1 MPKALSPL
9 DLAVPRNKTALML
22 QLQFLVCRTGYRMW
36 CGGVICRTK
45 LAAFI
50 TKMAARY
57 PITRSTRQRTYDRKR
72 GIAVVHFMAYAVGDK
87 VHWWLLSDAGKGG
100 LADKSSEDARVARDA
115 MSADGH
121 IIFGDYVLVY
131 ATKREWRE
139 VQCPKTKKP
148 RGFHKQTSTWTW
160 KLRTEVMR
168 ELKHGIELC
177 CEHLEYGSEG
187 GNGKKAWGLRGL
199 LATMRSR
206 PLFSGVRS
214 QVLELHRDARDL
226 WKPRRPLWCERY
238 PAHVEKYKQN
248 AGALTPIGVVMA
260 NELPKIPRMK
270 VYAQPPETLRGIIA
284 DVAPEVLTVVG
295 DKNVSH

>member
-1 MPKALSPL
+1 MATKLRPL
-9 DLAVPRNKTALML
+9 DLAVPRNQTALMQHL
-22 QLQFLVCRTGYRMW
+22 QLIVGREGHRIW
-36 CGGVICRTK
+36 CGGVIGRTK

-57 PITRSTRQRTYDRKR
+57 PITRSTRQRTYDRSL
-72 GIAVVHFMAYAVGDK
+72 GLAVVHFVAYPVGDK

-100 LADKSSEDARVARDA
+100 LADQSSEDARVARDA

-121 IIFGDYVLVY
+121 IVFGDYVLLY

-168 ELKHGIELC
+168 ELKLGIERC
-177 CEHLEYGSEG
+177 CEQLEYGSEG

-226 WKPRRPLWCERY
+226 WKPRQQLWCEQH
-238 PAHVEKYKQN
+238 PAYAEQYKQS
-248 AGALTPIGVVMA
+248 AGALTPIRVVVA
-260 NELPKIPRMK
+260 KELPKMTRKK
-270 VYAQPPETLRGIIA
+270 VFGESPKTLQDIVTGA
-284 DVAPEVLTVVG
+284 HVPLSAVVRE
-295 DKNVSH
+295 DC